1 MATGLFGRLKPF
13 FSTGKR
19 AFRLSVSIGLFFL
32 GFINLVNAQEA
43 DKVDWARFL
52 SRHDLKWTRLTTD
65 WFSGAFIGNGEL
77 GAMIYQENEYSLRWD
92 IGRSDV
98 TDHRDYPDVEWG
110 KSRLPIGRMI
120 LKAQGKI
127 INATMQLD
135 LWNAEAR
142 GTITTEKGSI
152 TWRSFVS
159 NNPDVII
166 TESTET
172 GTEKVQWE
180 FIPEVSQSPTPGFT
194 WAPPLNLSLIKEYQ
208 PNPPAQREAIRDI
221 QIARQSLEAGGGYTT
236 AWKVTES
243 KKKRTKILYITVG
256 YSFPANNHAAQAVE
270 RIESV
275 GKLGVMQ
282 LVSLHRKWWHS
293 YYPLSFLSIP
303 DTRLESFYWIQ
314 QYKLASAT
322 RKNKQVLDL
331 MGPWYNKTPWPA
343 LWWNLNVQLTYSPVY
358 ASNRLDLGESLINS
372 LDANVQNLITNVPE
386 RYRHDAAGIG
396 RISSYDLK
404 APLDVEDLSLH
415 ERFRESGNLTWALH
429 NYWRQCKY
437 AADDKRMV
445 NNLFPLL
452 QRSINYYRHLL
463 YTGKDGKLHLPPTY
477 SPEYTVGDKKYP
489 DCNYDLSLLTWG
501 CKTLLSINEEF
512 NLKDP
517 LAAEWKNIILNLAD
531 YPRDSA
537 TGLNIG
543 LNLPLQVSHRHF
555 SHLMMIYPLRVL
567 KPDNAANRKLTE
579 QSLSHWTGLKGALQ
593 GYTFTGAASI
603 SALLHNGND
612 AMDYLNGL
620 LDKYTP
626 PNTFYREGGTIP
638 VIETPLSAVASVNE
652 MMLQSYDGEI
662 HVFPAVPDAW
672 KEVSYHNLRTEGA
685 FLVTAR
691 RAHGKA
697 VYIKMESLAGGSF
710 KLNIGSPEIEYQ
722 LKKSGGTKVIKG
734 ADGSWNIFLPKGK
747 SIEFFGGTSK
757 EDRMIEPVAAQQD
770 KLNYYGLH

>member
-1 MATGLFGRLKPF
+1 
-13 FSTGKR
+13 
-19 AFRLSVSIGLFFL
+19 
-32 GFINLVNAQEA
+32 
-43 DKVDWARFL
+43 
-52 SRHDLKWTRLTTD
+52 
-65 WFSGAFIGNGEL
+65 
-77 GAMIYQENEYSLRWD
+77 
-92 IGRSDV
+92 
-98 TDHRDYPDVEWG
+98 
-110 KSRLPIGRMI
+110 MI
-120 LKAQGKI
+120 LKAQGRI
-127 INATMQLD
+127 TNATMQLD

-142 GTITTEKGSI
+142 GTITTEKGNI

-159 NNPDVII
+159 INPDVIV
-166 TESTET
+166 TESMET
-172 GTEKVQWE
+172 GTEKAQWE
-180 FIPEVSQSPTPGFT
+180 FVPEVSQTPTPGFT
-194 WAPPLNLSLIKEYQ
+194 WAPPLNRSLIKEYQ

-275 GKLGVMQ
+275 GKLGLMQ

-531 YPRDSA
+531 YPRDST

-543 LNLPLQVSHRHF
+543 LNIPLLLSHRHF
-555 SHLMMIYPLRVL
+555 SHLLMIYPLRVM
-567 KPDNAANRKLTE
+567 KPDNPANRKLIE
-579 QSLSHWTGLKGALQ
+579 KSLSHWTGLKGALE

-612 AMDYLNGL
+612 ALNYLNGL
-620 LDKYTP
+620 LDKYIP

-672 KEVSYHNLRTEGA
+672 KGVSYRDLRTEGA
-685 FLVTAR
+685 FLVTAK
-691 RAHGKA
+691 RALGKT
-697 VYIKMESLAGGSF
+697 VYVKIESLAGGSF
-710 KLNIGSPEIEYQ
+710 KLSIGSPAEDYRISKTQDVKATKAPDGTWVIEI
-722 LKKSGGTKVIKG
+722 
-734 ADGSWNIFLPKGK
+734 PKGK
-747 SIEFFGGTSK
+747 SVEFFAGGAK
-757 EDRMIEPVAAQQD
+757 EDKVVGPVAPQPD
-770 KLNYYGLH
+770 RLNYYGLH